1 MTIPMWLPDEQPTPA
16 EQRLLRRLTTTRRL
30 FGFLR
35 LHRHVIFDVAFQERL
50 AAMYRD
56 TGAGAVPQPPAMMC
70 LVILLQGY
78 TGISDREAVE
88 MSVVDARW
96 QLVLGCLGA
105 TEPAFSQGGLQ
116 QFRQRLI
123 ESNLD
128 IALLERTVEVAR
140 QSKGVDWRKL
150 PKSLRVAMDSRP
162 LVGAGRVEDTFN
174 LLGHAARKIAR
185 CAAELTDLSF
195 DEVCRKSSATL
206 LLAPSIKAGLDIDWS
221 DPDEKAAALETL
233 VVQVRVLVEWTAN
246 AMNGDGFTGPITK
259 YLSALDDVLEQNVD
273 EEDGRMKLRQGVA
286 ADRRV
291 SIEDEDMR
299 HGRKSQSKLF
309 NGYKEHVAIDIDD
322 GVILACA
329 VTPANLS
336 ETEAA
341 PELKAG
347 VEAQGFTISELSIDR
362 GYLAS
367 GIVDELEAEGGEVV
381 CKPWPAQNAQGL
393 FTKNDFVIEMK
404 SLRITCPAGEKRRVV
419 PGEVVKFGDACTS
432 CSLRERCTTS
442 LAGRTVKVA
451 IDEKRHQQLRRAQ
464 RTGAG
469 RRRLRER
476 TSVEHRQAHLAARKG
491 HRARFRGTRKNTFD
505 LRRVSAVENLITA
518 QRLITLASTC
528 SAF

>member
-1 MTIPMWLPDEQPTPA
+1 
-16 EQRLLRRLTTTRRL
+16 
-30 FGFLR
+30 
-35 LHRHVIFDVAFQERL
+35 
-50 AAMYRD
+50 
-56 TGAGAVPQPPAMMC
+56 
-70 LVILLQGY
+70 
-78 TGISDREAVE
+78 
-88 MSVVDARW
+88 
-96 QLVLGCLGA
+96 
-105 TEPAFSQGGLQ
+105 
-116 QFRQRLI
+116 
-123 ESNLD
+123 
-128 IALLERTVEVAR
+128 
-140 QSKGVDWRKL
+140 
-150 PKSLRVAMDSRP
+150 
-162 LVGAGRVEDTFN
+162 
-174 LLGHAARKIAR
+174 
-185 CAAELTDLSF
+185 
-195 DEVCRKSSATL
+195 
-206 LLAPSIKAGLDIDWS
+206 
-221 DPDEKAAALETL
+221 
-233 VVQVRVLVEWTAN
+233 
-246 AMNGDGFTGPITK
+246 
-259 YLSALDDVLEQNVD
+259 
-273 EEDGRMKLRQGVA
+273 MKLRQGVA

-505 LRRVSAVENLITA
+505 LRRVAAVENLITA

-528 SAF
+528 SVF

>member
-1 MTIPMWLPDEQPTPA
+1 MTIPLWLPDEEPTSA

-35 LHRHVIFDVAFQERL
+35 MRRHVIFDAPFQERL
-50 AAMYRD
+50 AAMYRE

-70 LVILLQGY
+70 LVLLLQGY

-105 TEPAFSQGGLQ
+105 TEPAFSQGALQ

-123 ESNLD
+123 ENDLD
-128 IALLERTVEVAR
+128 VALLERTVEVAR
-140 QSKGVDWRKL
+140 QSKGFDWRKL

-174 LLGHAARKIAR
+174 LLGHAARKIAQN
-185 CAAELTDLSF
+185 AANLTGLSF
-195 DEVCRKSSATL
+195 DEVCQKSSATL
-206 LLAPSIKAGLDIDWS
+206 LLAPSIKAGLDVDWS
-221 DPDEKAAALETL
+221 DAEEKAAALETL

-259 YLSALDDVLEQNVD
+259 YLSALQDVLDQNVD
-273 EEDGRMKLRQGVA
+273 EEDGRMSIREGVA

-291 SIEDEDMR
+291 SIEDEEMR
-299 HGRKSQSKLF
+299 HGRKSASKLF
-309 NGYKEHVAIDIDD
+309 NGFKEHVAIDVDD

-329 VTPANLS
+329 VTPANVS

-347 VEAQGFTISELSIDR
+347 IEAQGFTIAELSIDR

-367 GIVDELEAEGGEVV
+367 CIVDDVEADGGEIV
-381 CKPWPAQNAQGL
+381 CKPWPAQNGQGL
-393 FTKNDFVIEMK
+393 FTKNDFIIEMK
-404 SLRITCPAGEKRRVV
+404 SLRITCPAGEERRVV
-419 PGEVVKFGDACTS
+419 PGDAVKFGVVCSS
-432 CSLRERCTTS
+432 CSLREKCTTS
-442 LAGRTVKVA
+442 PAGRKVKIAV
-451 IDEKRHQQLRRAQ
+451 DEKRHQQLRRVQ
-464 RTGAG
+464 RTTAG

-476 TSVEHRQAHLAARKG
+476 TRVEHRQAHLAARKG
-491 HRARFRGTRKNTFD
+491 HRARFRGRRKNTFD
-505 LRRVSAVENLITA
+505 LRRVAAVENLITA
-518 QRLITLASTC
+518 QRLDSTC